1 MVDSTNAGEISI
13 PKDRFLKQAYYDPQK
28 KSLIFIFV
36 TEDGEQTVPV
46 DISDLVDTYTAGN
59 GLSLANNKFS
69 ITIDSTSDS
78 YLTVGA
84 NGIKLSG
91 VAAAINKLDTDYKA
105 ADTATLSAAKAYT
118 DTKASDITDTVT
130 QLQSDIEA
138 EEIRATDVENRLAGQ
153 IFALDAAKQERLIS
167 GETIKTVNGSSLL
180 GAGNIVIT
188 GGSGGGIDDA
198 PSDSK
203 EYVRKN
209 AAWSALPTRSVTP
222 VADSLV

>member
-36 TEDGEQTVPV
+36 TEDREQTVPV

-153 IFALDAAKQERLIS
+153 IFALDAAKQERLVS

-203 EYVRKN
+203 EYVKKN

-222 VADSLV
+222 IADSLV

>member
-105 ADTATLSAAKAYT
+105 ADTATLNSAKAYT

-153 IFALDAAKQERLIS
+153 IFALDAAKQERLVS

-180 GAGNIVIT
+180 GAGNIVIE
-188 GGSGGGIDDA
+188 GGSGG
-198 PSDSK
+198 
-203 EYVRKN
+203 V
-209 AAWSALPTRSVTP
+209 
-222 VADSLV
+222 

>member
-105 ADTATLSAAKAYT
+105 ADTATLNSAKAYT
-118 DTKASDITDTVT
+118 DTKASGITDTVT
-130 QLQSDIEA
+130 QLQSI
-138 EEIRATDVENRLAGQ
+138 
-153 IFALDAAKQERLIS
+153 
-167 GETIKTVNGSSLL
+167 
-180 GAGNIVIT
+180 
-188 GGSGGGIDDA
+188 
-198 PSDSK
+198 
-203 EYVRKN
+203 
-209 AAWSALPTRSVTP
+209 
-222 VADSLV
+222 

>member
-1 MVDSTNAGEISI
+1 
-13 PKDRFLKQAYYDPQK
+13 L
-28 KSLIFIFV
+28 LIAAA
-36 TEDGEQTVPV
+36 TPDNLMP
-46 DISDLVDTYTAGN
+46 
-59 GLSLANNKFS
+59 
-69 ITIDSTSDS
+69 
-78 YLTVGA
+78 LTVGA

-138 EEIRATDVENRLAGQ
+138 EEIRATDAENRLAGQ
-153 IFALDAAKQERLIS
+153 IFALDAAKQERLVS